1 MPKATDV
8 NCENMKCA
16 NGCEKQVKKDRLS
29 PAMLATRVNKD
40 NYMLCGTVRSASD
53 NASSGGGGD
62 ANGDKCDLVSPI
74 ECSGCFHSPCARCSP
89 LHPCQRS
96 AAGEA
101 SATRTFAE
109 QVVSTDLLMAAV
121 ALA

>member
-8 NCENMKCA
+8 TSENMKCA
-16 NGCEKQVKKDRLS
+16 NGCEKPFKKDRLS

-40 NYMLCGTVRSASD
+40 NYMLCGTARSASD
-53 NASSGGGGD
+53 NASNGAAD
-62 ANGDKCDLVSPI
+62 AASDKCDLVSPI

-89 LHPCQRS
+89 LHPCQRG

-101 SATRTFAE
+101 ASAARTYTE
-109 QVVSTDLLMAAV
+109 QVVSTYRRADLT
-121 ALA
+121 